1 MLIQSLVFIPKL
13 IELGTNDELTIDYLN
28 YDIKQFIQPNFT
40 YHYQRSSYEA
50 YNNN

>member
-28 YDIKQFIQPNFT
+28 YDIKQIHTTQFQLSLPKIIT
-40 YHYQRSSYEA
+40 
-50 YNNN
+50 